1 MASKNTSFHD
11 GPLAGVLLS
20 PLKLAFSVG
29 LGLVAILLV
38 AWSIDWM
45 FVSRVRPDGVDRLH
59 SLLAADLGHGISL
72 AARQGRGA
80 GEITGP
86 ANLLYGLV
94 FEVTGIHD
102 MGLRFA
108 EPSALSIPDT
118 VVRRSYLANR
128 EAIETAMVGT
138 QLLGVRFA
146 TFMRFLPLLLLLY
159 AVGAADGLTER
170 AIRRSCGGRES
181 ASLYHRAK
189 YLQMVALGLGGV
201 ALLVWPGPVAWELC
215 AGLIVILTAWLARQ
229 QWGVLQEAPVG
240 RPGSMLQVL
249 PVGMA
254 VLEVDA
260 HGFHDPRTSLFIVDV
275 KRTRATPERSGL
287 HCLAGGQRPLVALGR
302 RHHGSLDEGLMRGGG
317 LADDVEHFLDKLPLD
332 RGTVE
337 DVARAPALGWR
348 CRSR

>member
-1 MASKNTSFHD
+1 VASKNTSFHD
-11 GPLAGVLLS
+11 GALAGVLLS

-38 AWSIDWM
+38 AWSIDWVC
-45 FVSRVRPDGVDRLH
+45 VSRVWPDGVDRLH
-59 SLLAADLGHGISL
+59 SLLAADLGHGIAL

-146 TFMRFLPLLLLLY
+146 AFMRFLPLLLLLY

-229 QWGVLQEAPVG
+229 QWAFYKKHL
-240 RPGSMLQVL
+240 
-249 PVGMA
+249 
-254 VLEVDA
+254 
-260 HGFHDPRTSLFIVDV
+260 
-275 KRTRATPERSGL
+275 
-287 HCLAGGQRPLVALGR
+287 
-302 RHHGSLDEGLMRGGG
+302 
-317 LADDVEHFLDKLPLD
+317 
-332 RGTVE
+332 
-337 DVARAPALGWR
+337 
-348 CRSR
+348 